1 MQKQY
6 PTSGQPASTLTSFI
20 NKWKNVLP
28 AGRYQG
34 FYTEQTGTLTAK
46 LYTEDDDYNIL
57 VTHDAVKIE
66 ETGEVVATFSFDAN
80 ATSSS
85 RWDTVAAVHDFGAS
99 NEECVYVVTKGT
111 PGSGVPS
118 IASNAVRLADVEI
131 TTAGIN
137 AINVASKVVL
147 GLEDLALDQISDVS
161 SATADA
167 ITLVTD
173 NGMSGDYVPDE
184 TNPFA
189 TKNYVDDAPT
199 DFTVSVSDNLISV
212 AAGTTRKI
220 SGSGILEYAG
230 TSNLVSDVS
239 YTPGWAAATKYVI
252 IYLDDSAVVDIED
265 NAGNGY
271 DSEAAAQLALEV
283 FEYDGMYKSLAVVS
297 IATGVTGAITSVS
310 FVIDVRDFMNSHR
323 NKLRSLDW
331 SAYTPAGGDIEAALG
346 ASTSPSAS
354 NPFATVHDLDIGMIK
369 VVGRNWAI
377 YNDSGNQPNGLW
389 SDSKGYLGTDPVLS
403 YNYIKMYVNGTLV
416 EKDPD
421 QVLLSTITGWSLLSD
436 PGDWGIITI
445 KTDGTFRIFKN
456 DVTSEGYL
464 EIVDGIWHY
473 HYGSEG
479 YYRPFAVC
487 MRLEDAAAIGTN
499 NSALPM
505 TCTNGSVRLDAS
517 ALVAH
522 TSITTAFTWY
532 AMDLSDIVVSSD
544 WGIFGSTTSVKAY
557 PFSSQLFSPSVQL
570 RAHIYYGSSKETSR
584 VFFAGNMKVDASG
597 EGPFFNGT
605 TNTPYVYRNYEV
617 GYAPISAD
625 MAATFGSGTSI
636 WTPEDG
642 QASSSMVLTPS
653 SDKNIYVSRT
663 DDIAEESPA
672 AIQISVVVR
681 GFTFDIEEPYV
692 GWVLNG

>member
-252 IYLDDSAVVDIED
+252 IYLDDSAVVDI
-265 NAGNGY
+265 
-271 DSEAAAQLALEV
+271 
-283 FEYDGMYKSLAVVS
+283 
-297 IATGVTGAITSVS
+297 
-310 FVIDVRDFMNSHR
+310 
-323 NKLRSLDW
+323 
-331 SAYTPAGGDIEAALG
+331 
-346 ASTSPSAS
+346 
-354 NPFATVHDLDIGMIK
+354 
-369 VVGRNWAI
+369 
-377 YNDSGNQPNGLW
+377 
-389 SDSKGYLGTDPVLS
+389 
-403 YNYIKMYVNGTLV
+403 
-416 EKDPD
+416 
-421 QVLLSTITGWSLLSD
+421 
-436 PGDWGIITI
+436 
-445 KTDGTFRIFKN
+445 
-456 DVTSEGYL
+456 
-464 EIVDGIWHY
+464 
-473 HYGSEG
+473 
-479 YYRPFAVC
+479 
-487 MRLEDAAAIGTN
+487 
-499 NSALPM
+499 
-505 TCTNGSVRLDAS
+505 
-517 ALVAH
+517 
-522 TSITTAFTWY
+522 
-532 AMDLSDIVVSSD
+532 
-544 WGIFGSTTSVKAY
+544 
-557 PFSSQLFSPSVQL
+557 
-570 RAHIYYGSSKETSR
+570 
-584 VFFAGNMKVDASG
+584 
-597 EGPFFNGT
+597 
-605 TNTPYVYRNYEV
+605 
-617 GYAPISAD
+617 
-625 MAATFGSGTSI
+625 
-636 WTPEDG
+636 
-642 QASSSMVLTPS
+642 
-653 SDKNIYVSRT
+653 
-663 DDIAEESPA
+663 
-672 AIQISVVVR
+672 
-681 GFTFDIEEPYV
+681 
-692 GWVLNG
+692 